1 MHVLKHFFELGLGFF
16 ATGHRAVV
24 VAIGHFQVVVRD
36 TFDAEVVTLIDIVA
50 VGHGRW
56 SGSRF
61 VADSAWNRRSRRWI
75 SGKTIGSGPF
85 LPPEVLR
92 LPCVPSFRRL
102 LRLPAC
108 SGCRRRKSRNN
119 TRLDDRRSHDFVIH
133 RRRRTVFEFVVI
145 VESDSL
151 CSYPRSVVEDPRRPE
166 VGLED
171 VRFDLVG
178 SFSV

>member
-1 MHVLKHFFELGLGFF
+1 MDFSPPGIAPSSLPSDISRSSSETLRCRGRYVDR
-16 ATGHRAVV
+16 HR
-24 VAIGHFQVVVRD
+24 R
-36 TFDAEVVTLIDIVA
+36 
-50 VGHGRW
+50 RW
-56 SGSRF
+56 TRPLERIEIRRR
-61 VADSAWNRRSRRWI
+61 SAWNRRSRRWI